1 MSNTCPLCL
10 TTLAVTPSWMCASGR
25 CPAPADSAPGVSGP
39 IASAPDGSSAATSC
53 RVCAGP
59 VVEVCAVPTCHFV
72 LPRRWRDTA
81 STHVV
86 MAGARASGKSVYL
99 GVLIKQL
106 ELLGDLTGTRVAAAT
121 ARTSGM
127 YREVYERPL
136 YEQRGILPPTG
147 TQETTVG
154 RIEPLVFELVPQVG
168 PRHFLVVTDF
178 GGEDLERT
186 PLDRARLRA
195 FHAADAVVL
204 LYDPLSLPDVTAAV
218 SGLVPEQRAIGDSWA
233 VLSNV
238 VDLVENRSVKVAV
251 AMSKFDVLHAARAVP
266 GVELGRIMQNPGAA
280 FCREPER
287 RGPYDDQDGLLLHE
301 EIRSLLQWLGAAT
314 LVNAMGRLTHAH
326 NVDHRF
332 FAVSALGDAPEGAF
346 LHDRGIA
353 PFRCLDPLRWVLQ
366 GRWSGLTRAA
376 G

>member
-10 TTLAVTPSWMCASGR
+10 TTLSPLPTWMCASGR
-25 CPAPADSAPGVSGP
+25 CPAPPDAAPGVTGPLLTASEGTAQATTCRACSGP
-39 IASAPDGSSAATSC
+39 L
-53 RVCAGP
+53 
-59 VVEVCAVPTCHFV
+59 VEVCATSTCHFT

-106 ELLGDLTGTRVAAAT
+106 ELLGDLTGTRVTAAT
-121 ARTSGM
+121 TRTAAT
-127 YREVYERPL
+127 YRDVYERPL
-136 YEQRGILPPTG
+136 YEQRGILEPTRA
-147 TQETTVG
+147 QETAAG
-154 RIEPLVFELVPQVG
+154 RLEPMVFEVVPQAG
-168 PRHFLVVTDF
+168 ARHFLVVTDF

-186 PLDRARLRA
+186 PLDRTRLRA
-195 FHAADAVVL
+195 FTVADAVVL
-204 LYDPLSLPDVTAAV
+204 LYDPLSLPDVIAAV
-218 SGLVPEQRAIGDSWA
+218 SGLVPRQRIVGDSWA

-238 VDLVENRSVKVAV
+238 VDLVEGRTPKVAV
-251 AMSKFDVLHAARAVP
+251 AISKFDVLHAARAVP

-287 RGPYDDQDGLLLHE
+287 RGPYDEQDGQLLHA
-301 EIRSLLQWLGAAT
+301 EIQSLLHWLGSAS

-326 NVDHRF
+326 NVEHRF
-332 FAVSALGDAPEGAF
+332 FAVSALGDAPDGAF

-353 PFRCLDPLRWVLQ
+353 PFRCLDPLRWVL
-366 GRWSGLTRAA
+366 RM
-376 G
+376 